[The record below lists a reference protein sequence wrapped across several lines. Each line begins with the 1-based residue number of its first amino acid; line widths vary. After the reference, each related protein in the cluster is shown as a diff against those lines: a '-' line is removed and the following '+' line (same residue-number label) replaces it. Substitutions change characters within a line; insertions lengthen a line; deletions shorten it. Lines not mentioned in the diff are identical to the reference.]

1 MDELEFKFARFMFR
15 NDANLRRR
23 LYLKLGKL
31 LGNGVP
37 IIDALETMRARRV
50 TLKSTKEPLAVALSD
65 WLRKLRNGSRLSQAI
80 VGWVSPD
87 EAMLISAGEQS
98 GKIEDALVSAAEV
111 MTAKKKIKNAVVG
124 GIAYPS
130 VMLLIAFGVLVMFSY
145 KIIPEFAQIV
155 PYEKWHG
162 VAKLMIDFAN
172 FARAWM
178 GAIAGVPV
186 ALVLAFWWSLPRWS
200 EGLRIRFDRAVPY
213 SVYRVQHGSAWMI
226 SFAALVGAG
235 VRIET
240 ALEQLLSGASPWMR
254 IRILACLKGMR
265 SGLNPGDALA
275 KSGYGFPDIEIIDDL
290 GVYARLSGFETAL
303 STIGK
308 EWIAESVEKIESMM
322 KVIFGFSILFVGLFI
337 ALMVAGLMGM
347 ELQMSQVIQSSYR

>member
-124 GIAYPS
+124 GIA
-130 VMLLIAFGVLVMFSY
+130 
-145 KIIPEFAQIV
+145 
-155 PYEKWHG
+155 
-162 VAKLMIDFAN
+162 
-172 FARAWM
+172 
-178 GAIAGVPV
+178 
-186 ALVLAFWWSLPRWS
+186 
-200 EGLRIRFDRAVPY
+200 
-213 SVYRVQHGSAWMI
+213 
-226 SFAALVGAG
+226 
-235 VRIET
+235 
-240 ALEQLLSGASPWMR
+240 
-254 IRILACLKGMR
+254 
-265 SGLNPGDALA
+265 
-275 KSGYGFPDIEIIDDL
+275 
-290 GVYARLSGFETAL
+290 
-303 STIGK
+303 
-308 EWIAESVEKIESMM
+308 
-322 KVIFGFSILFVGLFI
+322 
-337 ALMVAGLMGM
+337 
-347 ELQMSQVIQSSYR
+347 